1 MKIRCLLASMAAV
14 LALSAG
20 AARGEL
26 QVQEWRTDSGARVLF
41 VESRSL
47 PMLDVAVEFAAGSSR
62 DRPEMSG
69 LASLT
74 LTMLRRGTQ
83 SLDEDRISERL
94 ADVGALLSPR
104 FDVDRAGYELRTLSS
119 KRERRQ
125 ALAVLGDILQS
136 PSFPQDVL
144 EREKSR
150 IVAALREAATR
161 PATVADRQFRQLV
174 FGDHPYSLP
183 PAGEPETVARLK
195 RPGLVEFYRRHYNAR
210 SAVVSIIGDVSA
222 DEARRIANQ
231 LTGGL
236 QRSAAAA
243 ALPPVPA
250 LEHAVERVLAHS
262 ASQAHIRIGMPGVSR
277 DDPDYFAL
285 WLGNQILGGSGFTS
299 RLTEELRQR
308 RGLTYSAYSY
318 FAPYARQGPF
328 SLVAQTMKEQAPE
341 AVAVMRNVLS
351 EFIAAGPTAAEL
363 DTAKRNAIGGF
374 VLRLDSNSEI
384 LEYLCLIGFYDL
396 PLDYVERFPQRIAAL
411 SGEQVREA
419 FQRRVDPARLVTVVV
434 GPDQS
439 L

>member
-26 QVQEWRTDSGARVLF
+26 QIQEWRTDSGARVLF

-136 PSFPQDVL
+136 PSFPPDVL

-161 PATVADRQFRQLV
+161 PATVADRQVRQLV
-174 FGDHPYSLP
+174 FGGTPYSQP
-183 PAGEPETVARLK
+183 PAG
-195 RPGLVEFYRRHYNAR
+195 
-210 SAVVSIIGDVSA
+210 
-222 DEARRIANQ
+222 
-231 LTGGL
+231 
-236 QRSAAAA
+236 
-243 ALPPVPA
+243 
-250 LEHAVERVLAHS
+250 
-262 ASQAHIRIGMPGVSR
+262 
-277 DDPDYFAL
+277 
-285 WLGNQILGGSGFTS
+285 
-299 RLTEELRQR
+299 
-308 RGLTYSAYSY
+308 
-318 FAPYARQGPF
+318 
-328 SLVAQTMKEQAPE
+328 
-341 AVAVMRNVLS
+341 
-351 EFIAAGPTAAEL
+351 
-363 DTAKRNAIGGF
+363 
-374 VLRLDSNSEI
+374 
-384 LEYLCLIGFYDL
+384 
-396 PLDYVERFPQRIAAL
+396 
-411 SGEQVREA
+411 
-419 FQRRVDPARLVTVVV
+419 
-434 GPDQS
+434 
-439 L
+439 